1 MTTEPAPLFRR
12 LLGDAIDRTP
22 ECMQR
27 LHHRPGT
34 AIYRGEVTVERGT
47 TALAR
52 LCGWATALPP
62 AGVGPI
68 EVEIVADARR
78 ERWTRRVGKHAMR
91 STLWDADGLLCER
104 LGLVTFGF
112 RVSVEDGEIVWRVVR
127 VRALGVLPLP
137 VSAFSGVEARESGA
151 DGRYRFDVRAAL
163 PFAGMLVHYRGW
175 LDVP

>member
-1 MTTEPAPLFRR
+1 MKTAPPLFRR

-22 ECMQR
+22 DCVQR

-34 AIYRGEVTVERGT
+34 VVYRGDVTVERGA

-62 AGVGPI
+62 AGDGPI
-68 EVEIVADARR
+68 EVEIVADERR
-78 ERWTRRVGKHAMR
+78 EIWTRRVGKHAMC

-112 RVSVEDGEIVWRVVR
+112 RVGVEDGAIVWRVVR
-127 VRALGVLPLP
+127 VRALGILPLP
-137 VSAFSGVEARESGA
+137 VRAFSGVEAREFEQ

-163 PFAGMLVHYRGW
+163 PFAGMLVHYRGA